1 MLCVFFRLFVAV
13 KEPDLAISMY
23 KKQKMY
29 NEMVRLVKAHHPDL
43 LQDTYIHLAK
53 VRFMS
58 PSPLYCHKLYGID
71 TDQRFCFS
79 RKLDMIIWAA
89 TQENLFLMVCEQQRH
104 RLACASA

>member
-53 VRFMS
+53 VSFMS
-58 PSPLYCHKLYGID
+58 PSPLHCHRLYGID
-71 TDQRFCFS
+71 TD
-79 RKLDMIIWAA
+79 KV
-89 TQENLFLMVCEQQRH
+89 LFLIESWIYCKMEYF
-104 RLACASA
+104 